1 MGGVG
6 FAHVG
11 GYGFHLRWGEFAN
24 VGFFCNVY
32 CFSNKMVCV
41 EVFFYFLD
49 NFCGKKPPCCEV
61 LFVRVGIG
69 AALQVYSMD
78 TNFFFYNVV

>member
-1 MGGVG
+1 MWV
-6 FAHVG
+6 V
-11 GYGFHLRWGEFAN
+11 
-24 VGFFCNVY
+24 FCNVY

-41 EVFFYFLD
+41 EVFFHFLD

-69 AALQVYSMD
+69 AALQVFSMD
-78 TNFFFYNVV
+78 IKFFSTMSSNIIHVSCHSSGVRWL